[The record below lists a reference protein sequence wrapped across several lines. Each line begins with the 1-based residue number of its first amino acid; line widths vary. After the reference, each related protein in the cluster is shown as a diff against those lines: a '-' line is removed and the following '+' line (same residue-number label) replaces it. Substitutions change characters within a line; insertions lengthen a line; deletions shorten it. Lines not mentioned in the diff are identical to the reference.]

1 MRPNST
7 TAGHEEDR
15 RRRPSSLTGALWTE
29 RSARR
34 HPSYLLQRLHA
45 VPDGE
50 RTNTLTHALAA
61 IAFALLGA
69 GLTYRSW
76 AGSRIDLAIGLAI
89 FTASLVLLYT
99 ASALY
104 HAEANQTRK
113 SVLRILDHCSIY
125 ILIAG
130 SYAPFAIDLGG
141 AWGFALLVWVWL
153 LAVAGTLLRI
163 LATVEWRWLSVTM
176 YLAMGWSA
184 LLAAEP
190 FFSHFSHEVTSMLV
204 LGGVV
209 YTLGIPFYLLSRF
222 RYMHAVWH
230 LFVILGSTLHFVAAA
245 SLVAGV

>member
-1 MRPNST
+1 MRPNSI
-7 TAGHEEDR
+7 TAGREGDR
-15 RRRPSSLTGALWTE
+15 RRRPNSLTSALWTD

-34 HPSYLLQRLHA
+34 QRSFLLQRLHA
-45 VPDGE
+45 VPNGE

-61 IAFALLGA
+61 IAFALLGG
-69 GLTYRSW
+69 GLTYHSW
-76 AGSRIDLAIGLAI
+76 TVFRIDLAIGLAI
-89 FTASLVLLYT
+89 FTGSLVLLYT

-104 HAEANQTRK
+104 HAEANPARK
-113 SVLRILDHCSIY
+113 ATLRILDHCSIY

-141 AWGFALLVWVWL
+141 AWGFALLAWIWL

-176 YLAMGWSA
+176 YLAMGWSV

-190 FFSHFSHEVTSMLV
+190 FFSHFNHKITLMLV
-204 LGGVV
+204 LGGVA
-209 YTLGIPFYLLSRF
+209 YTIGIPFYMLSRF

-230 LFVILGSTLHFVAAA
+230 LFAILGSTFHLVAAA
-245 SLVAGV
+245 SLLAIV